1 MAIGLSD
8 ILAALQNGV
17 TSINNLNT
25 SLGKVFPQTTAL
37 STTAPAAGT
46 ITFTSS
52 EALAFL
58 LVTTSSGGIYKL
70 AAYPS
75 T

>member
-25 SLGKVFPQTTAL
+25 SLRNIFPQSTSL

-46 ITFTSS
+46 VTFTSS
-52 EALAFL
+52 EASAFL

>member
-8 ILAALQNGV
+8 ILAAMQNGV
-17 TSINNLNT
+17 TAINNLNT
-25 SLGKVFPQTTAL
+25 QLATIFPQTTAL
-37 STTAPAAGT
+37 STTAAVAGT

-52 EALAFL
+52 QAVTFMS
-58 LVTTSSGGIYKL
+58 VTTSSGVTYKIPL
-70 AAYPS
+70 Y